1 MLESTSHIFLVSS
14 RIRDLSGLTVPI
26 SSPIYRLSEPAMS
39 TVTLNSDNFGPMI
52 DDNEIVIIDVGAEWC
67 APCKAFEP
75 TFEAASTH
83 NPDVLF
89 AKMNTEEEHALA
101 AYFSIRSV
109 PSVMVFRD
117 QVLLYNEPGAMDEA
131 AIEQL
136 LNYIK
141 GLDMAMVRQEV
152 AAATENVLY
161 N

>member
-1 MLESTSHIFLVSS
+1 
-14 RIRDLSGLTVPI
+14 
-26 SSPIYRLSEPAMS
+26 MS
-39 TVTLNSDNFGPMI
+39 TIALNAENFGSLI
-52 DDNEIVIIDVGAEWC
+52 DTNDIVIIDVGADWC
-67 APCKAFEP
+67 GPCKAFEP
-75 TFEAASTH
+75 TFEAASDQY
-83 NPDVLF
+83 PDVLF

-136 LNYIK
+136 LSYIK
-141 GLDMAMVRQEV
+141 DLDMKQVRDQV
-152 AAATENVLY
+152 AEATEAVVY